1 MTDEKMT
8 MAEAIQLIGSL
19 KDGDLVRITRDGRIN
34 VMIVSGKPRRADGA
48 FGSPESTRV
57 TVTYGPGRYATEVS
71 ADNLVR
77 VRRGRG
83 WIGGGTTLE
92 KVPDDACVSGP
103 SLREYPEHDYPAD
116 GRGCIRCGA
125 EADE

>member
-1 MTDEKMT
+1 MTNEKMT

-19 KDGDLVRITRDGRIN
+19 RDGDLVRVTQDGRSH
-34 VMIVSGKPRRADGA
+34 VMIVSGPPRRADGP

-57 TVTYGPGRYATEVS
+57 TVTYGPGKYATEVA

-77 VRRGRG
+77 TRRGRG

-92 KVPDDACVSGP
+92 RVPDDACVAGS
-103 SLREYPEHDYPAD
+103 SLREFPEHDYD
-116 GRGCIRCGA
+116 GSGECRRCGA
-125 EADE
+125 EVEG